1 MSAHSAHPAHS
12 ALIHIY
18 NGIPFTTRSSSDL
31 LNSLNTF
38 QARED
43 DLLLVSY
50 PKSGT
55 HWLAEIMKHLYPC
68 KVALTSPIE
77 FGDTAKLEEL
87 KNITSK
93 RIIPTHLNYEM
104 IPTDFKVKKS
114 KAIYII
120 RNPKDTAVSL
130 FHYYKDNPNLPT
142 IETWQMYFEMFLQGQ
157 VVCGPWFDHILG
169 WEEHRNEMPTLFL
182 YYEAMKKDLPKSI
195 RKISTFLGINVND
208 DEINEICNK
217 TSFSEMKTNVEKEN
231 TDPKHTVCSLTSN
244 KKLIFR
250 KGTVGDW
257 KFYFTPKQNR
267 LFDELYNSKMNSSYL
282 AKQIQYETENVV

>member
-1 MSAHSAHPAHS
+1 MSAQES
-12 ALIHIY
+12 LIHKF
-18 NGIPFTTRSSSDL
+18 NGISFTTKSSTEL
-31 LNSLNTF
+31 LKSLNTF

-55 HWLAEIMKHLYPC
+55 HWLAEILKLLYSN
-68 KVALTSPIE
+68 KVSLTSPIE
-77 FGDTAKLEEL
+77 SGDLSKLEEL

-93 RIIPTHLNYEM
+93 RIIPTHLGYDM
-104 IPTDFKVKKS
+104 LPTDFKSKKS
-114 KAIYII
+114 KAIYIV

-142 IETWQMYFEMFLQGQ
+142 IETWQTYFDMFLQGE
-157 VVCGPWFDHILG
+157 VVCGSWFDHILG

-182 YYEAMKKDLPKSI
+182 YYEAMKKDLAKSI
-195 RKISTFLGINVND
+195 RKISTFLGINVSN
-208 DEINEICNK
+208 DEINEICKK
-217 TSFSEMKTNVEKEN
+217 TSFSEMKTSVEKERSDAKN
-231 TDPKHTVCSLTSN
+231 MVCALTSN

-257 KFYFTPKQNR
+257 KFYFTTKQNR
-267 LFDELYNSKMNSSYL
+267 VFDELYNTKMDSSHL
-282 AKQIQYETENVV
+282 AKHIQYEADYATY

>member
-1 MSAHSAHPAHS
+1 MSVQSD
-12 ALIHIY
+12 LIHIF
-18 NGIPFTTRSSSDL
+18 NGIPFTTRSSTDL
-31 LNSLNTF
+31 LKSLNTF

-55 HWLAEIMKHLYPC
+55 HWLAEILKHLYSS
-68 KVALTSPIE
+68 KVSAKVSLTSPIE
-77 FGDTAKLEEL
+77 FGDISKLEEL
-87 KNITSK
+87 KIITNK
-93 RIIPTHLNYEM
+93 RIIPTHLSYDM
-104 IPTDFKVKKS
+104 IPSDFKDKKC

-142 IETWQMYFEMFLQGQ
+142 IESWQTYFDLFLQGQ
-157 VVCGPWFDHILG
+157 VVCGSWFDHILG

-195 RKISTFLGINVND
+195 RKISSFLGINISDND
-208 DEINEICNK
+208 ISDICKK

-231 TDPKHTVCSLTSN
+231 NDPNHTVCALTTN

-267 LFDELYNSKMNSSYL
+267 LFDELYKTKMESSYL
-282 AKQIQYETENVV
+282 AKRIHYEN